1 MTTTTTGEDLLIHRA
16 AQVAAVTVTELF
28 NEDDNRARDFRCEAA
43 DIVLDY
49 SKHRLDR
56 ESRAALLTHADVC
69 GLAGAFDA
77 LTRGAMVNVTE
88 QRAALHSLLR
98 GTRAVELPD
107 LWQEVQGVTEALRAA
122 VEQVHDGTRRGF
134 SGDTFTD
141 VVNIGI
147 GGSDFG
153 PRMVCR
159 ALRSPDDRLRT
170 HFAAN
175 VDPQDLDEILAPLD
189 PARTLFI
196 ICSKSFT
203 TEETLTNALRAR
215 AWLRRA
221 GATQEA
227 IAEHTLA
234 VTTNIAAAE
243 EFGIRAADC
252 FPIWDWVGGR
262 YSLWS
267 AVGLAIALQ
276 GGWSSFDRLLS
287 GARRM
292 DEHTLDADGEHN
304 LPLMLALLEFWNM
317 RCLGSET
324 HLVLPYSQRLEHLPD
339 FLQQLSMESNGKG
352 VDLQGQKLTAAS
364 APVLWGSAGTI
375 GQHSY
380 YQLLHQGNRS
390 FTADIIL
397 PLQNGRVD
405 PDAHRKLA
413 ANALAQSSALLTG
426 RSAGEALALAR
437 ERGQADSFAAHY
449 EMPGNHS
456 HSLIYFQA
464 VTPQTLGALIAAY
477 EHKTFFLAQMLGI
490 NAFDQWGVELGKVI
504 GGKILNMLAT
514 GTGLDGLDDA
524 TAMAARAWRG
534 ANSDAD

>member
-1 MTTTTTGEDLLIHRA
+1 M
-16 AQVAAVTVTELF
+16 
-28 NEDDNRARDFRCEAA
+28 
-43 DIVLDY
+43 
-49 SKHRLDR
+49 
-56 ESRAALLTHADVC
+56 
-69 GLAGAFDA
+69 
-77 LTRGAMVNVTE
+77 
-88 QRAALHSLLR
+88 
-98 GTRAVELPD
+98 
-107 LWQEVQGVTEALRAA
+107 
-122 VEQVHDGTRRGF
+122 
-134 SGDTFTD
+134 
-141 VVNIGI
+141 
-147 GGSDFG
+147 
-153 PRMVCR
+153 
-159 ALRSPDDRLRT
+159 RT

-304 LPLMLALLEFWNM
+304 LPLMMALLEFWNM

-364 APVLWGSAGTI
+364 APVLWGSAVPLASTAI
-375 GQHSY
+375 TSCCT
-380 YQLLHQGNRS
+380 RATEASRPTS
-390 FTADIIL
+390 FCRCKTAMLTPTPIASWQ
-397 PLQNGRVD
+397 PMPWRRVAPCS
-405 PDAHRKLA
+405 PDAA
-413 ANALAQSSALLTG
+413 
-426 RSAGEALALAR
+426 
-437 ERGQADSFAAHY
+437 
-449 EMPGNHS
+449 PGS
-456 HSLIYFQA
+456 
-464 VTPQTLGALIAAY
+464 
-477 EHKTFFLAQMLGI
+477 
-490 NAFDQWGVELGKVI
+490 
-504 GGKILNMLAT
+504 
-514 GTGLDGLDDA
+514 
-524 TAMAARAWRG
+524 R
-534 ANSDAD
+534 

>member
-1 MTTTTTGEDLLIHRA
+1 M
-16 AQVAAVTVTELF
+16 
-28 NEDDNRARDFRCEAA
+28 
-43 DIVLDY
+43 
-49 SKHRLDR
+49 
-56 ESRAALLTHADVC
+56 
-69 GLAGAFDA
+69 
-77 LTRGAMVNVTE
+77 M
-88 QRAALHSLLR
+88 
-98 GTRAVELPD
+98 
-107 LWQEVQGVTEALRAA
+107 
-122 VEQVHDGTRRGF
+122 
-134 SGDTFTD
+134 
-141 VVNIGI
+141 
-147 GGSDFG
+147 
-153 PRMVCR
+153 
-159 ALRSPDDRLRT
+159 
-170 HFAAN
+170 
-175 VDPQDLDEILAPLD
+175 
-189 PARTLFI
+189 
-196 ICSKSFT
+196 
-203 TEETLTNALRAR
+203 
-215 AWLRRA
+215 
-221 GATQEA
+221 
-227 IAEHTLA
+227 
-234 VTTNIAAAE
+234 
-243 EFGIRAADC
+243 
-252 FPIWDWVGGR
+252 
-262 YSLWS
+262 
-267 AVGLAIALQ
+267 
-276 GGWSSFDRLLS
+276 
-287 GARRM
+287 
-292 DEHTLDADGEHN
+292 
-304 LPLMLALLEFWNM
+304 ALLEFWNM

-514 GTGLDGLDDA
+514 GAGLESLDDA
-524 TAMAARAWRG
+524 TAMAARAWRS